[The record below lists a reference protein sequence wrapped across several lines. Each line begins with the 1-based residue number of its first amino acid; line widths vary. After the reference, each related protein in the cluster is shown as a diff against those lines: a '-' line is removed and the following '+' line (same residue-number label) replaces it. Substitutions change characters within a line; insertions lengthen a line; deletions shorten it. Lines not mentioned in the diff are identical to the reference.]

1 MAIKGILF
9 DLDGTVYLGEKEV
22 PGAAKFINDLKPNG
36 IRALY
41 VTNRSNRSADVVCD
55 HLRGYGIECE
65 EDDIISTADAAALY
79 LKPGSYYAIGEENLF
94 DTLNRHGFTYDDK
107 APDYVIV
114 SFDREFNYD
123 KLKTAVGFIYK
134 GAKFVSTNPDHALK
148 MYDDIL
154 PGTGAIVAAVEVGS
168 GIKPITVGKP
178 ERIIFDI
185 AIERI
190 GVNRSEVIAVGDN
203 LLTDIPAGAAA
214 GIRTA
219 LILTGMSK
227 REDVATS
234 PVEPTWIVDGY
245 EELWD
250 KIKNINQIK

>member
-22 PGAAKFINDLKPNG
+22 PGAARFINNLKPDG

-41 VTNRSNRSADVVCD
+41 VTNRSNRCAAEVCD

-65 EDDIISTADAAALY
+65 DDDIINTADATALY
-79 LKPGSYYAIGEENLF
+79 LKPGGYYAIGEKNLF
-94 DTLNRHGFTYDDK
+94 DTLNRHGFTYDEK
-107 APDYVIV
+107 NPDYVIV
-114 SFDREFNYD
+114 SFDREFDYG
-123 KLKTAVGFIYK
+123 KLKTAVGFIYN
-134 GAKFVSTNPDHALK
+134 GAKFISTNPDHALK

-168 GIKPITVGKP
+168 GVKPVTVGKP

-185 AIERI
+185 AIDRI

-219 LILTGMSK
+219 LILTGMST
-227 REDVATS
+227 RGDIAGS
-234 PVEPTWIVDGY
+234 PVEPTWIVENYKEFREIVKG
-245 EELWD
+245 
-250 KIKNINQIK
+250 IK